1 MIVRERFLM
10 PAFAPGLVH
19 TPVTPF
25 RTDRSIDFPRLGR
38 LIDFHIGNG
47 ADALALPTHAG
58 ESVSLTDA
66 EKRALLEFAVKHV
79 AGRKPVI
86 AHVSEAGTANA
97 AALARHA
104 EAVGAA
110 AVMATTPYY
119 WTPPPEMIL
128 EHFAAI
134 AAAVTVPFLVHNAP
148 EDMAGIR
155 VSAEAMLKLIARAPS
170 FAGLIDASLDWQ
182 FMIDLIMEARHARP
196 GFLLISGNELMV
208 SPAAIGATSAL
219 APLAGIAPRLVRKLF
234 DLCRADKL
242 FEARPAQEELAKLYQ
257 LTKPGGI
264 ASLKAALIARGRDCG
279 IPRPPL
285 QAPDATT
292 AAELAR
298 AIDPLLRDEPRGW

>member
-1 MIVRERFLM
+1 M
-10 PAFAPGLVH
+10 PAFAPGLIH

-25 RTDRSIDFPRLGR
+25 RGDRTIDFACLGR
-38 LIDFHIGNG
+38 LIDFHLGNG

-66 EKRALLEFAVKHV
+66 EKRALIEFAVKHV

-97 AALARHA
+97 VGLARHA
-104 EAVGAA
+104 EEAGAG

-134 AAAVTVPFLVHNAP
+134 AAAVRVPFLVHNAP

-155 VSAEAMLKLIARAPS
+155 VAADMMLKLIARAPN

-182 FMIDLIMEARHARP
+182 FMIDLIMEARHARE
-196 GFLLISGNELMV
+196 GFVLISGNELMV

-219 APLAGIAPRLVRKLF
+219 CPLAGIAPRLIRRLF
-234 DLCRADKL
+234 DLCRAEKL

-257 LTKPGGI
+257 LIKPSGVAG
-264 ASLKAALIARGRDCG
+264 LKAALIARGRDCG
-279 IPRPPL
+279 VPRPPL
-285 QAPDATT
+285 QALGAT
-292 AAELAR
+292 AAAALAR
-298 AIDPLLRDEPRGW
+298 DLEALLREEPRGW